1 MSLVTIEVSRDET
14 DKLLQLLGH
23 DSAVQEQVDLI
34 NLVRSLY
41 RTLVAFDG
49 KSMPDELGIQSSGD
63 QLLLIHKQF
72 TTAAFGVGGREFQ
85 LKLANAFVELE
96 RLEDIPEIEADQP
109 IEGCQDFGTTE
120 RLGLA
125 YWEELE
131 G

>member
-1 MSLVTIEVSRDET
+1 MAMVTIEVSRDET

-23 DSAVQEQVDLI
+23 DSAVQEQVDLV
-34 NLVRSLY
+34 NLVRALY
-41 RTLVAFDG
+41 RTLVAFDL
-49 KSMPDELGIQSSGD
+49 KCASEELGIQVSGD

-72 TTAAFGVGGREFQ
+72 TTAAFGMGGREFQ
-85 LKLANAFVELE
+85 LKLANAFVEND
-96 RLEDIPEIEADQP
+96 RLEVIPEIEAEETV
-109 IEGCQDFGTTE
+109 EGCQAFGQVE